1 MLGGGFSGEP
11 RQISWPTGS
20 NLFFQKD
27 RTVSFEPNLSQKYN
41 VFVIFLFV
49 PSLGDTQLN

>member
-1 MLGGGFSGEP
+1 MGNPGKF
-11 RQISWPTGS
+11 SWPTGS